1 MGACWRLNPMCR
13 AQRILTVRATT
24 ARAVITTKEA
34 RRRTRLPL
42 QCLVL
47 GFFDRHRAKLA
58 DNFRL
63 AMVYRNLDK
72 MDDLALNALRAQAN
86 KTRSQLESL

>member
-1 MGACWRLNPMCR
+1 LYWD
-13 AQRILTVRATT
+13 
-24 ARAVITTKEA
+24 
-34 RRRTRLPL
+34 
-42 QCLVL
+42 
-47 GFFDRHRAKLA
+47 FFDRHRARLG

-72 MDDLALNALRAQAN
+72 MDEQALEALRAQAN